1 MGILHQFTRRIV
13 WRRLAEPSTWAGIVA
28 LVTGVLGVTLDP
40 EQREAVVAAGVAL
53 VGLLSV
59 FIREASPSQVAKSMV
74 GAATSDNPTDADRVR
89 SAVKIAEDRA
99 DDPPWAP
106 PPAPAADPIPRGN
119 RDSHN
124 RLRNVPA
131 DDPRSS

>member
-28 LVTGVLGVTLDP
+28 FVAGVSGATLSAD
-40 EQREAVVAAGVAL
+40 EQVAWVNAGVAFA
-53 VGLLSV
+53 GLLQIFV
-59 FIREASPSQVAKSMV
+59 REASPSQVAKSMV
-74 GAATSDNPTDADRVR
+74 GAATSDNPTDADRVH
-89 SAVKIAEDRA
+89 SAVKIAEERA

-106 PPAPAADPIPRGN
+106 PPAPPADSFPRGN
-119 RDSHN
+119 RDSHG
-124 RLRNVPA
+124 RVRNVPA